1 MIMKHFTFREFT
13 RSATAERLGIDNQ
26 PEHNGEQDVYAHI
39 ELLVT
44 RLLDPIRDFVAEPI
58 YINSG
63 YRSQELNKA
72 VGGVHDSQHR
82 KGQAAD
88 IRIGN
93 LTGAL
98 LTDLFWEISYKFDYD
113 QLIYYNRQGF
123 MHISY
128 VSKLENRHEV
138 FVR

>member
-1 MIMKHFTFREFT
+1 MKHFTFQEFT
-13 RSATAERLGIDNQ
+13 RSATAERLGIDNL

-44 RLLDPIRDFVAEPI
+44 KLLDPIREFVIEPI

-63 YRSQELNKA
+63 YRSQELNRA

-82 KGQAAD
+82 RGQAAD
-88 IRIGN
+88 IRIRSTTDYS
-93 LTGAL
+93 LK
-98 LTDLFWEISYKFDYD
+98 DLFWEISDNFDFD
-113 QLIYYNRQGF
+113 QMIYYREKGF
-123 MHISY
+123 IHISY
-128 VSKLENRHEV
+128 VSAIDNRREV

>member
-1 MIMKHFTFREFT
+1 MKHFTFKEFT
-13 RSATAERLGIDNQ
+13 RSATAERLGIDNE
-26 PEHNGEQDVYAHI
+26 PAHNDEEDAYAHI

-44 RLLDPIRDFVAEPI
+44 RLLDPIREWVAEPI
-58 YINSG
+58 YITSG
-63 YRSQELNKA
+63 YRSKELNKA
-72 VGGVHDSQHR
+72 VGGVHNSQHR

-93 LTGAL
+93 ITGSL
-98 LTDLFWEISYKFDYD
+98 LTDLFWEISDRFDFD

-123 MHISY
+123 IHISY
-128 VSKLENRHEV
+128 VSELINRREV